1 MYLLKDCNIDKK
13 IGMIII
19 MGNIKVIGEFIMK
32 ELNKWIVGYMLPII
46 GIVMLFMYIFTFK
59 NKLSVIFWSIF
70 IIDRVIAFLFEGKFE
85 SCIDSLDSLSNE
97 TNADSTMSLSKG
109 TISLIGYGGIGVIV
123 LAYILFIYTRLF
135 VILMLGEIMDIT
147 IKKILVSIN

>member
-46 GIVMLFMYIFTFK
+46 GIVMLFMYIVTFK

-109 TISLIGYGGIGVIV
+109 TISLIGYGGIGGIV

>member
-1 MYLLKDCNIDKK
+1 M
-13 IGMIII
+13 
-19 MGNIKVIGEFIMK
+19 
-32 ELNKWIVGYMLPII
+32 
-46 GIVMLFMYIFTFK
+46 
-59 NKLSVIFWSIF
+59 SVITTLLQKGKVKSVAAIIF
-70 IIDRVIAFLFEGKFE
+70 QLVFNWILFIWNLPAIIDRVIAFLFEGKFE